1 MVGSLLAPVNK
12 LKGQQNPKWDDE
24 SKFDASKDKTNFRKY
39 EDACDR
45 VKNFYREQHGPS
57 SAFISTFSVA
67 HGHFV
72 GPPCPQRS
80 KRSST
85 MFACVQSSRRPSTRE
100 WVCTWPPLLWGAA
113 R

>member
-45 VKNFYREQHGPS
+45 VKNFYREQHGAFMFDS
-57 SAFISTFSVA
+57 SAEAPVIYT
-67 HGHFV
+67 HN
-72 GPPCPQRS
+72 
-80 KRSST
+80 
-85 MFACVQSSRRPSTRE
+85 SSREADGRVQRPRA
-100 WVCTWPPLLWGAA
+100 G
-113 R
+113 